1 MERKRIPMNEEAIE
15 KMFSQQK
22 EMYIHYENLTEADIK
37 IDRDGFFKDAKE
49 IGWDIEID
57 HYIQVLSEE
66 VGIEKANI
74 QELSKFY
81 QEIIG
86 EDTDGM
92 ENFGYLKIMVDNAK
106 EKQKLLGRTG
116 EHFSLFFNEDEL
128 RKFVKEN
135 GITTFKLP
143 KSEFNERFGK
153 PKNESKR
160 KTIARGKSK

>member
-1 MERKRIPMNEEAIE
+1 MERIPMNEEAIDQMLSE
-15 KMFSQQK
+15 QKKMYLQ
-22 EMYIHYENLTEADIK
+22 YENLTEEDIK
-37 IDRDGFFKDAKE
+37 IDRDGFFKRAKE

-57 HYIQVLSEE
+57 HFVEVLSEE
-66 VGIEKANI
+66 VGIENANL

-86 EDTDGM
+86 EDTEGM
-92 ENFGYLKIMVDNAK
+92 QNFGYLKIMVDNAK
-106 EKQKLLGRTG
+106 EKQKLLGKTG
-116 EHFSLFFNEDEL
+116 EHFSLFFHEDEL

-135 GITTFKLP
+135 GVTTFKLP
-143 KSEFNERFGK
+143 KSEYYARFGK